1 MSANDG
7 IVNLWDLP
15 ENEVCVKFSS
25 RLQKLMIKKALEKTK
40 GRYFLAKE
48 INVEPCTIYDFE
60 KSRFGSVTL
69 SFVKRLS
76 DFLVKNGYKEFSLS
90 NLQKKVKLIKSKFVG
105 NPIINPKFPMN
116 FNNEYGAKIIAGIL
130 GDGGLSQNLYPFYV
144 NKENCLIQ
152 KFVYNV
158 QRIVGNTRYNKKNR
172 EDGVNMISFPNILGY
187 ILAYGLGMEKGR
199 KVLVDPSIPPFI
211 LNNPNLYSA
220 FLQQVFDDEGSLN
233 NGKSG
238 KCVELLQ
245 YNSREEPPIRVLQI
259 KKMLEELEII
269 VNGPFGPTEKRET
282 TLGYTSYGW
291 SIQISN
297 QSNIRNFFEKVNF
310 SLKYKRKRLKN
321 LLSSYKTPPRL
332 RRGTR
337 YEKVLEVCRQLKLEG
352 KKITNRN
359 IANKLKKNYRYIN
372 QLTSKLVKEGKL
384 MILKNDN
391 EAEREFIVMKC

>member
-15 ENEVCVKFSS
+15 ENEVCIKFSS

-69 SFVKRLS
+69 SFVKKLS
-76 DFLVKNGYKEFSLS
+76 NFLEKNGYKDFSLS
-90 NLQKKVKLIKSKFVG
+90 KLQEKVKMIKSKSVSI
-105 NPIINPKFPMN
+105 PVMNPKFPMN
-116 FNNEYGAKIIAGIL
+116 FNNEYGAKVIAGIL
-130 GDGGLSQNLYPFYV
+130 SDGGLSQKLYPFYS
-144 NKENCLIQ
+144 NKKNCLIR
-152 KFVYNV
+152 KFIYSI
-158 QRIVGNTRYNKKNR
+158 QQIVGKIKYNKRKK
-172 EDGVNMISFPNILGY
+172 EGVTNIYFPKILGY
-187 ILAYGLGMEKGR
+187 ILAYGLGVEKGR
-199 KVLVDPSIPPFI
+199 KMLTNPSIPPFI

-220 FLQQVFDDEGSLN
+220 FLQQVFDDEGCVK
-233 NGKSG
+233 NGESG
-238 KCVELLQ
+238 KCIELTQ
-245 YNSREEPPIRVLQI
+245 YNSKEEPPKRLLQI
-259 KKMLEELEII
+259 KKMLEELGII

-291 SIQISN
+291 WVQISN

-310 SLKYKRKRLKN
+310 SLKYKRKRLEN

-372 QLTSKLVKEGKL
+372 QLTLKLVKEGKL
-384 MILKNDN
+384 MIPKNDN
-391 EAEREFIVMKC
+391 VAEREFVVKC

>member
-1 MSANDG
+1 MPADNG

-15 ENEVCVKFSS
+15 ENEVCVKFS
-25 RLQKLMIKKALEKTK
+25 RRIQKLMIKKALEKTK

-76 DFLVKNGYKEFSLS
+76 DFLVKNGYEEFSLS
-90 NLQKKVKLIKSKFVG
+90 NLQKKLKLIKSKFVG

-116 FNNEYGAKIIAGIL
+116 FNNEYGAKIVAGIL
-130 GDGGLSQNLYPFYV
+130 GDGGLSQKLYPFYA
-144 NKENCLIQ
+144 NKESCLIQ
-152 KFVYNV
+152 KFIYNV
-158 QRIVGNTRYNKKNR
+158 RKIVGKIKYTKGEK
-172 EDGVNMISFPNILGY
+172 DDATTVFFPNIVGY

-220 FLQQVFDDEGSLN
+220 FLQQVFDDEGCVK
-233 NGKSG
+233 NGQSG
-238 KCVELLQ
+238 KCVELTQ
-245 YNSREEPPIRVLQI
+245 YSSKEEPPKRLLQI
-259 KKMLEELEII
+259 KKMLEELGII

-282 TLGYTSYGW
+282 KLGYTSYGW
-291 SIQISN
+291 WIQISN

-310 SLKYKRKRLKN
+310 SLKYKRKRLEN
-321 LLSSYKTPPRL
+321 LLSSYKTPPRV

-337 YEKVLEVCRQLKLEG
+337 YEKVLEVCRQLKSEG
-352 KKITNRN
+352 RRITNRN
-359 IANKLKKNYRYIN
+359 IANKLKK
-372 QLTSKLVKEGKL
+372 KLQIYK
-384 MILKNDN
+384 
-391 EAEREFIVMKC
+391 